1 MATRKQIAADRRNGK
16 KVGKKRVSRKH
27 RGTKVVPEHML
38 GKSLKKHVGKKRVSR
53 KRGRR

>member
-1 MATRKQIAADRRNGK
+1 MAKRIKH
-16 KVGKKRVSRKH
+16 VGKKRVSRKH

-38 GKSLKKHVGKKRVSR
+38 GKSLRKRGGKKISR